1 MADSFKLPSSSYEEI
16 IKIIQAYASQKEG
29 AVVSIDE
36 ISQATGIPRTVVSS
50 NNGFLVQVGII
61 TEGNKKSATDIG
73 RNLGRASIS
82 KLDYEI
88 DRIWKEIIADNDFL
102 SRMISAVRIRGG
114 MDRSN
119 FLNHIIYSSG
129 QKDTKQNRTG
139 ASAIIELLKSINV
152 LEETDG
158 KLTVSESLDH
168 IPQNTSSSQEPIES
182 QVKEE
187 RVNSVSIT
195 KPCSKA
201 SVIININVDCTVDE
215 LDELSKKLKTIISDL
230 S

>member
-1 MADSFKLPSSSYEEI
+1 MADSFKLPSSSYEEV

-29 AVVSIDE
+29 AVVSLDE
-36 ISQATGIPRTVVSS
+36 ISQATGIPRTAVSA
-50 NNGFLVQVGII
+50 NNGFLVQVGVIN
-61 TEGNKKSATDIG
+61 EGNKKSATDIG
-73 RNLGRASIS
+73 RNLGRAYIS
-82 KLDYEI
+82 KIEYEI
-88 DRIWKEIIADNDFL
+88 ERIWKEIIADNDFL

-129 QKDTKQNRTG
+129 QKDTKQNRAG

-152 LEETDG
+152 LDETDG
-158 KLTVSESLDH
+158 KLTVSDSLDH
-168 IPQNTSSSQEPIES
+168 ISQNTSSSQEQTES
-182 QVKEE
+182 QLKKE
-187 RVNSVSIT
+187 RVDSVNII